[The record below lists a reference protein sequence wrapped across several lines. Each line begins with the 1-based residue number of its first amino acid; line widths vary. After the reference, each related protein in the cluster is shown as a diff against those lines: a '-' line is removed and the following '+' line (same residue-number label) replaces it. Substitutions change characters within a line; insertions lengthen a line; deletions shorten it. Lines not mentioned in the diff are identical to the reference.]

1 MLEIA
6 LITVEVVSAIA
17 CFILVRFMV
26 KPFWVTGESRYL
38 GLPLGFGFLGASYA
52 FTALSISGIIDFDYI
67 WWAQLFFRAFAFLFL
82 LVTYLLSKQSRNL
95 LWNALLGLLMIIFA
109 VLIMLTIISPQVL
122 GPNYNVAQV
131 YVRIFI
137 LICLSYIS
145 IHTLKNHIEKPDP
158 TTLMIPLGFIL
169 LAIAQFLQI
178 IWVVD
183 RSPLAFWAGLAIRL
197 GGLAI
202 FLFVSY
208 RTFYSSEKRGVNE
221 NNPA

>member
-1 MLEIA
+1 MLDIA
-6 LITVEVVSAIA
+6 LFMVEVVSVIMCA
-17 CFILVRFMV
+17 ILVRFMV
-26 KPFWVTGESRYL
+26 MPFLVTRQSRYL

-52 FTALSISGIIDFDYI
+52 FTALSISGVIDFDYM

-82 LVTYLLSKQSRNL
+82 LVTYLLSKQRPNL
-95 LWNALLGLLMIIFA
+95 FWNAFLGLLVVIFA
-109 VLIMLTIISPQVL
+109 LLIILTIISPQVL
-122 GPNYNVAQV
+122 GSNYNVAQI
-131 YVRIFI
+131 YVRVFI
-137 LICLSYIS
+137 LFCLSYIS
-145 IHTLKNHIEKPDP
+145 IHTLKSHLEKPDP

-169 LAIAQFLQI
+169 LTLGQFLQI

-183 RSPLAFWAGLAIRL
+183 GSHLAFWAGLATRL
-197 GGLAI
+197 GGLSV

>member
-1 MLEIA
+1 MPEIE

-17 CFILVRFMV
+17 CFILVRFMI
-26 KPFWVTGESRYL
+26 KPYWVTGESRYL
-38 GLPLGFGFLGASYA
+38 GLPLGFGFLGTSYA

-131 YVRIFI
+131 YARIFI

-145 IHTLKNHIEKPDP
+145 IHTLKNHIEKPNP

-183 RSPLAFWAGLAIRL
+183 RSPLAFWAGLAVRL
-197 GGLAI
+197 GGLAV
-202 FLFVSY
+202 FLFVAY

-221 NNPA
+221 NNPT

>member
-1 MLEIA
+1 MPEIA

-17 CFILVRFMV
+17 CFILVRFMI

-38 GLPLGFGFLGASYA
+38 GLPLGFGFLGTSYA

-82 LVTYLLSKQSRNL
+82 LITYLLSKQRRNL
-95 LWNALLGLLMIIFA
+95 FWNALLGLLVVTFALLII
-109 VLIMLTIISPQVL
+109 LTIISPQVL
-122 GPNYNVAQV
+122 GPNYSVAQV
-131 YVRIFI
+131 YVRVFI
-137 LICLSYIS
+137 LFCLSYIS
-145 IHTLKNHIEKPDP
+145 IHTLKSHLEKPDP

-169 LAIAQFLQI
+169 LAIGQFLQI

-183 RSPLAFWAGLAIRL
+183 RSPLAFWAGLAVRL
-197 GGLAI
+197 GGLAV
-202 FLFVSY
+202 FLFVAY

-221 NNPA
+221 NNPT

>member
-1 MLEIA
+1 MLGIE
-6 LITVEVVSAIA
+6 LITVEVVSAVA
-17 CFILVRFMV
+17 CFILVRFMI

-52 FTALSISGIIDFDYI
+52 FSALLISGIIEFDYM

-82 LVTYLLSKQSRNL
+82 LVTYLLSKQRRNL
-95 LWNALLGLLMIIFA
+95 FWNAFLGLIIVIFA
-109 VLIMLTIISPQVL
+109 FLIILTIISPQVL
-122 GPNYNVAQV
+122 GPNYNVAQI
-131 YVRIFI
+131 YVRVFI
-137 LICLSYIS
+137 LFCLSYIS
-145 IHTLKNHIEKPDP
+145 IHTIKSHLEKPDP
-158 TTLMIPLGFIL
+158 TTLIIPLGFIL
-169 LAIAQFLQI
+169 LAIGQFLQI

-183 RSPLAFWAGLAIRL
+183 GSHLAFWAGLTTRL
-197 GGLAI
+197 GGLSV